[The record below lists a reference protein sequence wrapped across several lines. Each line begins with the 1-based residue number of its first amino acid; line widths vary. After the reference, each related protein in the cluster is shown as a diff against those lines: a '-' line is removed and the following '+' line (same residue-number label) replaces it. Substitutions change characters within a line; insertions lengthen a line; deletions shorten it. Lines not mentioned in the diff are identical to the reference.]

1 MKARIGKTID
11 QLTIGDSAS
20 FAKTLSEADMLL
32 FAGITGDVNQ
42 LPINEEFAK
51 RTRFGRRIAHGML
64 TASFITNIVGMQLP
78 GSGSTMESQRVRF
91 VKPVFVGDTIEVALM
106 LTVIHPETNRV
117 DFEATAMNQNGVT
130 VMVGSGTIVPPV
142 VLDIDEETVSA

>member
-1 MKARIGKTID
+1 MIARIGKTID
-11 QLTIGDSAS
+11 QLAVGDSAY

-51 RTRFGRRIAHGML
+51 RTKYGRRIAHGML

-78 GSGSTMESQRVRF
+78 GYGSSMQSQKVRF
-91 VKPVFVGDTIEVALM
+91 LKPVFVGDTIEIGVTITA
-106 LTVIHPETNRV
+106 IHPEENTV
-117 DFEATAMNQNGVT
+117 DFETNAINQNGET
-130 VMVGSGTIVPPV
+130 VMVGSGVINPPV
-142 VLDIDEETVSA
+142 PLGD

>member
-11 QLTIGDSAS
+11 QLHKGDSAS

-32 FAGITGDVNQ
+32 FSGITGDVNQ

-51 RTRFGRRIAHGML
+51 KTRYGRRIAHGML

-78 GSGSTMESQRVRF
+78 GAGSTMESQRVRF
-91 VKPVFVGDTIEVALM
+91 IKPVYVGDTIEVVLM
-106 LTVIHPETNRV
+106 LTSVHIENNRV
-117 DFEATAMNQNGVT
+117 EFEATAMNQDGAT
-130 VMVGSGTIVPPV
+130 VMVASGTIIPPV
-142 VLDIDEETVSA
+142 ELEQNSAA

>member
-11 QLTIGDSAS
+11 QLSVGDSAY

-51 RTRFGRRIAHGML
+51 RTRYGKRIAHGML

-78 GSGSTMESQRVRF
+78 GFGSSMESQKVRF
-91 VKPVFVGDTIEVALM
+91 LKPVFVADTIEVSVRITA
-106 LTVIHPETNRV
+106 IHLEENRV
-117 DFEATAMNQNGVT
+117 EFETDAINQHGET
-130 VMVGSGTIVPPV
+130 VMVGSGVIFPPCA
-142 VLDIDEETVSA
+142 LDD